1 MPLAEKLDTIRKASA
16 KKISKDKRTMIGRAT
31 TDLRRLGI
39 LDGVP
44 KVGNPLPGF
53 SLKNAQGVEIH
64 SPNLLSQSAVV
75 LTVFLG
81 VC

>member
-1 MPLAEKLDTIRKASA
+1 M
-16 KKISKDKRTMIGRAT
+16 MGRAT
-31 TDLRRLGI
+31 TDLRRPGI
-39 LDGVP
+39 LVGVP